1 MIIDIVRTAGRLAL
15 CGMAA
20 AVAACGAG
28 KSHQMLDA
36 AAFETEIDGVPVRL
50 YTLSAGG
57 ELDVQVTNYGARV
70 VSIFAPDRNGAY
82 ADVAI
87 GCESIDRYLSEP
99 DARFSGPVVGRFAN
113 RIAGGRFTLDGVEY
127 SLPQNDNGQS
137 LHGGEKGLDSRVW
150 SVEEADSHHVT
161 MCYVSPDGEEG
172 YPGEA
177 TIRVTYTVTGGNALR
192 IDYEAT
198 ADRATVVNLSNHSLF
213 NLGGEGSGS
222 VLGHALMIA
231 ASATTPVDRVLIPT
245 GEIAPVEGTPFDF
258 RTSTPIG
265 ARIDADDQQLVYGHG
280 YDHNWVLDGTTGE
293 VRLVASLYDPA
304 SGRVMEI
311 LTDQPGLQFYSG
323 NFFTEESC
331 GKFAKTIGYRGA
343 VALETQNFPDAP
355 NHPHFPSPVVRPGQ
369 TYTQTC
375 IYKFGV
381 RAFSYT
387 QLTLPTT

>member
-1 MIIDIVRTAGRLAL
+1 MKKLFLLLAVSGVAAGL
-15 CGMAA
+15 
-20 AVAACGAG
+20 AACGAPKTAG
-28 KSHQMLDA
+28 HVLLDA
-36 AAFETEIDGVPVRL
+36 AAFETEIDGEPVGL

-57 ELDVQVTNYGARV
+57 GLDVQVTNYGARV
-70 VSIFAPDRNGAY
+70 VSIFAPDRDGVY
-82 ADVAI
+82 ADVAV
-87 GCESIDRYLSEP
+87 GCENIGRYVSEG

-127 SLPQNDNGQS
+127 RLSQNDNGPS

-150 SVEEADSHHVT
+150 SVEQADPHHVT

-177 TIRVTYTVTGGNALR
+177 TFRVTYTVTDDNELR

-222 VLGHALMIA
+222 VLGHELMIA
-231 ASATTPVDRVLIPT
+231 ASATTPVDSELIPT

-258 RTSTPIG
+258 RTPVPIG
-265 ARIDADDQQLVYGHG
+265 ARIDDDDVQLVYGRG
-280 YDHNWVLDGTTGE
+280 YDHNWVLDGAAGE

-304 SGRVMEI
+304 SGRVMEV

-323 NFFTEESC
+323 NFFTGESC
-331 GKFAKTIGYRGA
+331 GKFGRRIGWRGA

-355 NHPHFPSPVVRPGQ
+355 NHPNFPSAVLRPGE

-375 IYKFGV
+375 VYKFGV
-381 RAFSYT
+381 RK
-387 QLTLPTT
+387 